1 MATRKFLGWLMV
13 TALIAGSAP
22 AAQAGTAGGLASA
35 AGRFV
40 SHADIPAAVALD
52 AGPNDSLVA
61 DSVVGEVP
69 VYESQFDQEPADTMS
84 NPTHEGVL
92 LLFSVL
98 SQEGNWLKVRLPKR
112 PNGSTGW
119 VKTSDVR
126 IRKVPNRIVID
137 RSDRTLQALR
147 GDEVL
152 LEAPVGVGL
161 SSTPTPL
168 GEFYVDISVP
178 YADTSGP
185 YGAYML
191 SVAGYSEVLTN
202 FGGGNGQIAIHGTN
216 NRGSVGIQSSNGC
229 LRLHNETILELKEL
243 APTGTPVEIV
253 A

>member
-1 MATRKFLGWLMV
+1 MVKRRFAGWLIL
-13 TALIAGSAP
+13 TALL
-22 AAQAGTAGGLASA
+22 AGTAPAVQAAAPVGQVSA

-40 SHADIPAAVALD
+40 SKADIPAAVALG
-52 AGPNDSLVA
+52 AGPNDTLVA
-61 DSVVGEVP
+61 DSAVGEVSI
-69 VYESQFDQEPADTMS
+69 YESQFDREPADTMS

-98 SQEGNWLKVRLPKR
+98 KQEGNWLEVRLPKR

-119 VKTSDVR
+119 IKTSDVR

-137 RSDRTLQALR
+137 RSDNTLQALR
-147 GDEVL
+147 GEEVL
-152 LEAPVGVGL
+152 LEASVGVGL
-161 SSTPTPL
+161 DSTPTPL
-168 GEFYVDISVP
+168 GQFYVDISVP
-178 YADTSGP
+178 FQDTGGP

-229 LRLHNETILELKEL
+229 LRMYNEDILELKEL

>member
-1 MATRKFLGWLMV
+1 MAMRRFFGLLMV
-13 TALIAGSAP
+13 TALVGVSAP
-22 AAQAGTAGGLASA
+22 AVQAAAPAGLASA

-40 SHADIPAAVALD
+40 SPADTPAAVALG
-52 AGPNDSLVA
+52 AGPHDSLVA
-61 DSVVGEVP
+61 DSVVPEVA
-69 VYESQFDQEPADTMS
+69 VYESQFDQEPAHTMS

-92 LLFSVL
+92 LLFAVL
-98 SQEGNWLKVRLPKR
+98 AQEGNWLEVRLPKR

-119 VKTSDVR
+119 IKTSDVR
-126 IRKVPNRIVID
+126 IRKVPNRILID

-152 LEAPVGVGL
+152 LEMPVGVGL
-161 SSTPTPL
+161 ESTPTPL

-178 YADTSGP
+178 FQNTGGP

>member
-1 MATRKFLGWLMV
+1 MLKRRFVGWLMV
-13 TALIAGSAP
+13 TALIVASAP
-22 AAQAGTAGGLASA
+22 TVQAATSGGLVAS

-40 SHADIPAAVALD
+40 SRADIPAAVALG
-52 AGPNDSLVA
+52 AGPDDSLVA
-61 DSVVGEVP
+61 DSVVSEVD
-69 VYESQFDQEPADTMS
+69 VYESQFDTEPMDTMS

-92 LLFSVL
+92 LLFGVL
-98 SQEGNWLKVRLPKR
+98 AQEGDWLRVMLPQR

-119 VKTSDVR
+119 IKTSDVR
-126 IRKVPNRIVID
+126 IRKVPNRILID

-152 LEAPVGVGL
+152 MEVPVGVGL

-178 YADTSGP
+178 FENTGGP

-191 SVAGYSEVLTN
+191 SVAGFSEVLTN

-229 LRLHNETILELKEL
+229 LRLHNESILELKEL
-243 APTGTPVEIV
+243 APTGTPVEIR